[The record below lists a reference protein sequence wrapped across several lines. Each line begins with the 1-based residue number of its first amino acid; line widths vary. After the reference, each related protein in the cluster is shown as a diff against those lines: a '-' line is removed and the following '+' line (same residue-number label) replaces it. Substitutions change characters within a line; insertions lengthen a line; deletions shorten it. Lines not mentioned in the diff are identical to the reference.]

1 MEYNRLKNEEMES
14 TSQLLI
20 KTKWRRARGVENARI
35 LDIKR

>member
-20 KTKWRRARGVENARI
+20 KTTLRRARGVENARI
-35 LDIKR
+35 LVIKR